1 MALVPRK
8 PFWELEKFFEEWPE
22 WPGLELMSTPSRR
35 TPRMNVYEEKGD
47 VVVEAELPGISA
59 EEIDVNIK
67 DNMLTVKAEKR
78 EVKEEKEK
86 GYYRREMSRGFYS
99 RAVVLPVEVEGE
111 KAEAKCKNGVLVV
124 RVPKKKEKVRE
135 KQGNKIKVEKE

>member
-35 TPRMNVYEEKGD
+35 TPRMDVYEEEGK
-47 VVVEAELPGISA
+47 VVVEAELPGLKA

-67 DNMLTVKAEKR
+67 DNMLTVKAERKQ
-78 EVKEEKEK
+78 EKEEKKK

-99 RAVVLPVEVEGE
+99 RAVALPAEVEEE
-111 KAEAKCKNGVLVV
+111 KAEAKCKDGVLTV
-124 RVPKKKEKVRE
+124 RVPKKKEAKKKSE
-135 KQGNKIKVEKE
+135 GKKIKVKKE